1 MYKKRLNLYHLI
13 SRSTYGVMV
22 HIFAGLITYLLM
34 AIYCAEEHGECVMI
48 NDNYFSRSTT
58 IKIPDSI

>member
-1 MYKKRLNLYHLI
+1 
-13 SRSTYGVMV
+13 V
-22 HIFAGLITYLLM
+22 
-34 AIYCAEEHGECVMI
+34 I

>member
-34 AIYCAEEHGECVMI
+34 AIYCAEEHGECVNMKRRPPGQRTEKY
-48 NDNYFSRSTT
+48 NT
-58 IKIPDSI
+58 K

>member
-1 MYKKRLNLYHLI
+1 MSIRRRFPVGSVTAPAKDP
-13 SRSTYGVMV
+13 
-22 HIFAGLITYLLM
+22 
-34 AIYCAEEHGECVMI
+34 AELSPVANPGSNRYQYPVI